1 MDKLQIILTR
11 DNNRNGKHR
20 SKGATNSRSEERVNF
35 IINNVP
41 LFKIVHDERMK
52 GLLERPGD
60 FSQYI
65 GGDPKVLLPPYSDV
79 LLKAGQKKP
88 PIANGNGRI
97 TIGRY
102 EDTGYEATGDITLE
116 LAVEGETV
124 FWKQIL
130 FENDWEGSGL
140 VGSYAFDRTEYEQA
154 LKIERVEYW
163 TGWAYDEGT
172 FFNEDPVMAMEY
184 FRRSAEKGYAPAHY
198 NMGWYYQEGFAGRKN
213 YKKAVAHY
221 EVAASIGDAWS
232 MANLGRMCALGMGVK
247 KDYAMAVHW
256 YEKAA
261 RQGDPLSMANLAWC
275 FEQGKGVDKDLEEAR
290 RWYQK
295 AGDLGEPHA
304 REWLA
309 NKQG

>member
-20 SKGATNSRSEERVNF
+20 SKGTTNSRSEERVNF
-35 IINNVP
+35 IINGVP

-65 GGDPKVLLPPYSDV
+65 GGDLKDLLPPFSDV
-79 LLKAGQKKP
+79 PIKTGQRKQS
-88 PIANGNGRI
+88 AADAYGRI

-116 LAVEGETV
+116 LAVEGDTV
-124 FWKQIL
+124 FWNQIL

-140 VGSYAFDRTEYEQA
+140 VGSYAFDRTEYEEA
-154 LKIERVEYW
+154 LKIECVEYW

-172 FFNEDPVMAMEY
+172 FFEEDPVMAMKY
-184 FRRSAEKGYAPAHY
+184 FSHSAEKGYAPAHY
-198 NMGWYYQEGFAGRKN
+198 YMGWYYQEGFAGRKN
-213 YKKAVAHY
+213 YKKAITHY
-221 EVAASIGDAWS
+221 EIASSMGDPWS
-232 MANLGRMCALGMGVK
+232 MANLGRMNAAGMGVK
-247 KDYAMAVHW
+247 RDYAVAVYW

-304 REWLA
+304 REWLV